1 MDPADVLEKCK
12 TYAVVGATQNKEK
25 FGYQI
30 FKTLLNYDKI
40 AYPVNPRYRDID
52 GIICYPS
59 IAEIPDK
66 PEVVVSVVPPQVT
79 DKLIDECKAG
89 GITIMW
95 LQPGTY
101 NDENLQK
108 CNERGIEV
116 VSGACIMVK
125 LRTHN
130 P

>member
-1 MDPADVLEKCK
+1 MDPAEVLEKYK

-40 AYPVNPRYRDID
+40 VYPVNPRYRDID
-52 GIICYPS
+52 GIICYPT

-79 DKLIDECKAG
+79 DKLIDECKAE
-89 GITIMW
+89 GISIMW

-108 CNERGIEV
+108 CNELGIKA

-125 LRTHN
+125 LRA
-130 P
+130 